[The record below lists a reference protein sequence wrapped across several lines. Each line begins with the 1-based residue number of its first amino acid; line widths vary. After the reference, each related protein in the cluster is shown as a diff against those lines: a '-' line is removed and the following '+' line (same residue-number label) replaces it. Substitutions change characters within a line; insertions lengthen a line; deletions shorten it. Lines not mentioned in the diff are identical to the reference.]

1 MITFSSHSPITIAI
15 SFLGFSRCSLICTFF
30 VITLSYCPVDY
41 MWERF
46 PKNILHCT
54 FHCENV
60 LLFLVSDAAQCKY
73 CQEINFYQNL
83 NFSPHAKL
91 IHNTVII
98 IPFIAYIKIPEQS
111 CSCSSHMI
119 AGLLHTWCNAD
130 HKTLL
135 TLQKTWCCPQAFF
148 PFQNF

>member
-1 MITFSSHSPITIAI
+1 MVNQNFKGGKNIFLLLIRNQKPMITFSSHSPITIAI

-46 PKNILHCT
+46 PKNILHCI

-73 CQEINFYQNL
+73 CQEIFPP
-83 NFSPHAKL
+83 PHAKL

-98 IPFIAYIKIPEQS
+98 IPFIAYIK
-111 CSCSSHMI
+111 
-119 AGLLHTWCNAD
+119 
-130 HKTLL
+130 
-135 TLQKTWCCPQAFF
+135 
-148 PFQNF
+148 FQNRAAVAAVT

>member
-1 MITFSSHSPITIAI
+1 MVNQNFKGGKNIFLPLIRNQKPMITFSSHSPITIAI
-15 SFLGFSRCSLICTFF
+15 SFIGFSRCSLICTFF

-98 IPFIAYIKIPEQS
+98 IPFIAYIK
-111 CSCSSHMI
+111 
-119 AGLLHTWCNAD
+119 
-130 HKTLL
+130 
-135 TLQKTWCCPQAFF
+135 
-148 PFQNF
+148 FQNRAAVAAVT